1 LRSFED
7 KIKGQCDHDWNKI
20 HSLLPFVCAMVF
32 IGHNIN
38 TTRFPNVFLNQIL
51 FLVVKKLLKISIAS
65 FIIQES
71 PKNKEK
77 RRRKGK

>member
-1 LRSFED
+1 
-7 KIKGQCDHDWNKI
+7 
-20 HSLLPFVCAMVF
+20 MVF

-38 TTRFPNVFLNQIL
+38 TTRFSNVFLNQIL

-65 FIIQES
+65 LLIQES

-77 RRRKGK
+77 RRKKGK